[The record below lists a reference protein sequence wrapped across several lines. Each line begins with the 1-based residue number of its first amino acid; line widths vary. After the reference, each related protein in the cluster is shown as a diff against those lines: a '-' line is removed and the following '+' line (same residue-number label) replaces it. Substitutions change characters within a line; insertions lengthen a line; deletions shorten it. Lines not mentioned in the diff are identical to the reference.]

1 MAARTPLTTIQH
13 HLADQAASLL
23 SVAAYCRQ
31 HDLKPASFYRW
42 RRSYAPAPEHEAS
55 SPPAPG
61 PGFCQLSAS
70 VTVPPPAVPVAPPT
84 TAALEA
90 DCHLVLP
97 GGLRLGVAGLS
108 TEQLAALLLT
118 LDLHYRPAAVHA

>member
-1 MAARTPLTTIQH
+1 MAARTPLTTIRQ
-13 HLADQAASLL
+13 HLADQAASPL

-31 HDLKPASFYRW
+31 QDLKPASFYRW
-42 RRSYAPAPEHEAS
+42 RRSYAPAPPQHEAS
-55 SPPAPG
+55 RRPDPG

-70 VTVPPPAVPVAPPT
+70 VTGAAVASPT
-84 TAALEA
+84 TVAFEA

-97 GGLRLGVAGLS
+97 GGLRLGLAGLS

-118 LDLHYRPAAVHA
+118 LDRHYRPAAHA